1 MDNTVITIFSSLIS
15 GLVGVLIGTWLN
27 RYYEERKEKVKILKA
42 LIIYRWNPANPERV
56 EALNCIP
63 VIFNKD
69 NAICDAFDKYKI
81 AQQGVTDNITN
92 RNAAVLTQKSNLLDD
107 AYVKIVELVAINL
120 KFNTSISWDKV
131 KNPYLPK
138 FYVANNGQQIWY

>member
-1 MDNTVITIFSSLIS
+1 MDNPVITLLSSLVS

-27 RYYEERKEKVKILKA
+27 RYYEERKEKVKILKT
-42 LIIYRWNPANPERV
+42 LITYRWNPANPERV
-56 EALNCIP
+56 AALNCIP
-63 VIFNKD
+63 VIFHKD
-69 NAICDAFDKYKI
+69 NVICDAFDKYKD

-92 RNAAVLTQKSNLLDD
+92 AAVLAQKSNLLDD

-138 FYVANNGQQIWY
+138 FYVTNNGQQIWY